1 MRTASSIRQ
10 TVLIP
15 HVIASVAA
23 VPLLLTAS
31 CARPSPEP
39 KLATTSSEPTRTPS
53 PAPMPTQRGIEAG
66 DINRSA
72 DPCSDF
78 FEYANGTWRAQNP
91 IPAGKPRWSR
101 RVISHDVNRQ
111 KVRELVQELAAKTD
125 WPAGSPEQLVSD
137 HYASCMDEA
146 GIEAAG
152 ISPVAPLLAD
162 LDAAKTPADVQRVIR
177 RLHDLGI
184 AAPFGETAAYDNF
197 EPKDFL
203 LNFVAGGLGLPD
215 RDAYLKAEPGAVQL
229 RDKYRQHVAR
239 VLALGGMP
247 ANATLAAADGVIALE
262 KRLAEASLDAKTA
275 ADPAAIEH
283 KMAFAE
289 LQKLAP
295 HIEWDKYFDEARL
308 PREPVNV
315 TDPKFLQQVDKE
327 LKATP
332 VAVWKAYLRWQ
343 LLDTASPALSRAF
356 AEEAFAFKD
365 RTLGG
370 ATEMKPRAQLCL
382 ESTETL
388 LGEQVGRKYADRY
401 FPPAAKAKAREI
413 TSGLLAV
420 LKEDIAGLP
429 WMTAE
434 AKKMALE
441 KLELTTVQLGY
452 PDHWKDVS
460 NVQIRRNTFWPNIA
474 QARKFS
480 VDDLRHQVAKPTD
493 RNSWLLPPFFDVTA
507 TDATNYG
514 AFGAGLTHDLTH
526 AIDAT
531 GALVDAMGHMQNW
544 WTDADQREFQKRGQC
559 IVDQYEGYS
568 IEPGVHH
575 QGKLVLAEALGD
587 QAGIHFAYLALKRSG
602 RSAHRV
608 SRAAEVDGDANG
620 AGGGWFHARAAVL
633 PRVGPV
639 PGRDDADRDAAPD
652 GQSRPPPRAEVPRAR
667 PAVQLAG
674 VRTGVLLQG
683 RRANGS
689 TVRAALHRMVAP
701 LARRPARD
709 EDAGVGRRRDRD
721 PGFRPLEGR
730 RCALEWRC
738 VG

>member
-1 MRTASSIRQ
+1 MRTVSSIRQ
-10 TVLIP
+10 AVLIP

-53 PAPMPTQRGIEAG
+53 PAPTPTQRGIEAG
-66 DINRSA
+66 DVNRSA

-91 IPAGKPRWSR
+91 IPAGKPRWGR
-101 RVISHDVNRQ
+101 RSIAHDENRQ

-203 LNFVAGGLGLPD
+203 LTFVAGGLGLPD

-262 KRLAEASLDAKTA
+262 HRLAEASLDAKTA
-275 ADPAAIEH
+275 ADPAATEH
-283 KMAFAE
+283 KMTFAE

-295 HIEWDKYFDEARL
+295 HIEWDRYFDEARL

-315 TDPKFLQQVDKE
+315 TEPKLLQQVDKE

-343 LLDTASPALSRAF
+343 LLDTASPSLSRAF

-413 TSGLLAV
+413 TNGLLAA
-420 LKEDIAGLP
+420 LKEDVAGLP

-434 AKKMALE
+434 TKKKALE
-441 KLELTTVQLGY
+441 KLELTSVQLGY

-460 NVQIRRNTFWPNIA
+460 NVQIRRNTFWPNVA

-480 VDDLRHQVAKPTD
+480 VDDQRHQVAKPTD
-493 RNSWLLPPFFDVTA
+493 RGGWMLPPSSPDAYLDPQLNELVLPAGFLQPPFFDVNA
-507 TDATNYG
+507 TDAMNYG
-514 AFGAGLTHDLTH
+514 ALGSGLAHDLTH
-526 AIDAT
+526 GIDAT
-531 GALVDAMGHMQNW
+531 GALIDAMGHMQNW
-544 WTDADQREFQKRGQC
+544 WTDADQKEFQKRAQC
-559 IVDQYEGYS
+559 IADQYEGYS

-575 QGKLVLAEALGD
+575 QGKQVLAEALGD
-587 QAGIHFAYLALKRSG
+587 QAGVHFAYLALKRSMA
-602 RSAHRV
+602 SHPV
-608 SRAAEVDGDANG
+608 PTVDGFTPEQQFFLAWGQFRGDAMQIETQRQIVK
-620 AGGGWFHARAAVL
+620 ADSH
-633 PRVGPV
+633 PV
-639 PGRDDADRDAAPD
+639 PKFRVIGPLSNLPEFAQAFSCKP
-652 GQSRPPPRAEVPRAR
+652 STPMVRPSE
-667 PAVQLAG
+667 Q
-674 VRTGVLLQG
+674 
-683 RRANGS
+683 
-689 TVRAALHRMVAP
+689 
-701 LARRPARD
+701 
-709 EDAGVGRRRDRD
+709 
-721 PGFRPLEGR
+721 
-730 RCALEWRC
+730 RCAVW
-738 VG
+738 